1 MKKRKEYK
9 TYCDNETYSEF
20 IRKETA
26 KLSKQTL
33 DNKDVTALDVLIENI
48 RVIKTKDNKDMAFL
62 RASDET
68 GELEFVVFPNT
79 IKELENI
86 SVSSLVLIRGKVS
99 KRFDTYQITVNKI
112 EKIQN

>member
-1 MKKRKEYK
+1 MKLENVSNYFLKNVV
-9 TYCDNETYSEF
+9 C
-20 IRKETA
+20 
-26 KLSKQTL
+26 
-33 DNKDVTALDVLIENI
+33 VVLIENI

-86 SVSSLVLIRGKVS
+86 SASSLVLIRGKVS
-99 KRFDTYQITVNKI
+99 KRFDAYQITVNKI
-112 EKIQN
+112 EKIRN

>member
-1 MKKRKEYK
+1 MEAFGFYLSNHPASKYISK
-9 TYCDNETYSEF
+9 D
-20 IRKETA
+20 IL
-26 KLSKQTL
+26 KLENVSNFFLK
-33 DNKDVTALDVLIENI
+33 NVMCVVLIENI

-62 RASDET
+62 RASDEA

>member
-48 RVIKTKDNKDMAFL
+48 RLQKINNTFSDM
-62 RASDET
+62 
-68 GELEFVVFPNT
+68 NT
-79 IKELENI
+79 FDL
-86 SVSSLVLIRGKVS
+86 LVK
-99 KRFDTYQITVNKI
+99 KI
-112 EKIQN
+112 NSNRKK